1 MTRSSPRTGNPWDL
15 SGASWRLVGGEDPW
29 YKDKEQNDENQKVD
43 YEQEDRELSE
53 SKGHSGFWTAVDN
66 LCGYVLGYDPQSEDE
81 EEQEEW
87 KEVMM

>member
-1 MTRSSPRTGNPWDL
+1 M
-15 SGASWRLVGGEDPW
+15 
-29 YKDKEQNDENQKVD
+29 D